1 MENFQVN
8 HKIHKKKKEFYV
20 KFHKKNH
27 AQEKFENSSHII
39 YISLPVQNE
48 DIKVRKKEFEN
59 VKEKIVLYYEKKIN

>member
-1 MENFQVN
+1 M
-8 HKIHKKKKEFYV
+8 

-27 AQEKFENSSHII
+27 AQEKTENSSRII

-48 DIKVRKKEFEN
+48 DIKVRKNEFEN